1 MNKRQITIIIIAI
14 LAVVVTAISTVAALN
29 YFDGKEK
36 TTTTTAGNSDKKA
49 EEEPIKEF
57 TETIDEDKNNQAKTI
72 EKSAMSLMES
82 DPSAARKKYLEAEKA
97 YKEAG
102 NMGKVGEMRANA
114 LSAQAEIDARK
125 TAN

>member
-14 LAVVVTAISTVAALN
+14 LAVVATAIGTVAALN

-36 TTTTTAGNSDKKA
+36 TTTTTVGNSDKKA

-72 EKSAMSLMES
+72 EESAMSLMES

>member
-1 MNKRQITIIIIAI
+1 MRKQLLMVGVAFIGVTIFA
-14 LAVVVTAISTVAALN
+14 TGTVAVLN
-29 YFDGKEK
+29 YMDSQQK
-36 TTTTTAGNSDKKA
+36 NSDTNSAKTKKKA
-49 EEEPIKEF
+49 EQEPMQEFKED
-57 TETIDEDKNNQAKTI
+57 IDENKNAKAELI
-72 EKSAMSLMES
+72 EESAMSLIES
-82 DPSAARKKYLEAEKA
+82 NPKEAHKKYLEAEKA